1 MPKQKE
7 NGGSEMIKNDDY
19 GEILTRI
26 KQIKSLFAFG
36 EGILPFLEELFI
48 FLKEVSPLLNDVSE
62 SIMNTTGLM
71 PDAASEL
78 DTAVAETTDATYQI
92 MSRVEQIMGHVDNLE
107 VAQKANDSADSA
119 QMLAEIR
126 NDAIAIMTALQFHD
140 IVSQKLVHVRKVMAE
155 IQIKMLQ
162 LFTRVY
168 ELHIEDEIKENI
180 LTTFGVNIE
189 KFHELMETKIHVE
202 ARMTADSPAPS
213 TSTKSPAA
221 NFNQND
227 IDDLFG

>member
-1 MPKQKE
+1 
-7 NGGSEMIKNDDY
+7 MIKNDDY

-36 EGILPFLEELFI
+36 EGILPFLEELFV

-71 PDAASEL
+71 PDAANEL

-92 MSRVEQIMGHVDNLE
+92 MNRVEHIMQHIDTLE
-107 VAQKANDSADSA
+107 MAQNPEDQESAA
-119 QMLAEIR
+119 MLSDIR
-126 NDAIAIMTALQFHD
+126 SDAMAIMTALQFHD
-140 IVSQKLVHVRKVMAE
+140 IVSQKLVHVRRVLAE
-155 IQIKMLQ
+155 IQQKMLQ

-189 KFHELMETKIHVE
+189 KFHKIMESKINVD
-202 ARMTADSPAPS
+202 ARLTADAPAPDALKK
-213 TSTKSPAA
+213 TGPAA
-221 NFNQND
+221 FNQDD

>member
-1 MPKQKE
+1 
-7 NGGSEMIKNDDY
+7 MIKNDDY

-36 EGILPFLEELFI
+36 EGILPFLEELFV

-71 PDAASEL
+71 PDAANEL

-92 MSRVEQIMGHVDNLE
+92 MNRVEHIMQHIDTLE
-107 VAQKANDSADSA
+107 MAQNPEDQESVA
-119 QMLAEIR
+119 MLSEIR
-126 NDAIAIMTALQFHD
+126 SDAMAIMTALQFHD
-140 IVSQKLVHVRKVMAE
+140 IVSQKLVHVRRVMAE
-155 IQIKMLQ
+155 IQQKMLQ

-189 KFHELMETKIHVE
+189 KFHKIMESKINVDS
-202 ARMTADSPAPS
+202 RLTADAPAPDAM
-213 TSTKSPAA
+213 KKASPAA
-221 NFNQND
+221 FNQDD

>member
-1 MPKQKE
+1 
-7 NGGSEMIKNDDY
+7 MIKNDDY

-36 EGILPFLEELFI
+36 EGILPFLEELFV

-71 PDAASEL
+71 PDAANEL

-92 MSRVEQIMGHVDNLE
+92 MNRVEHIMSQIDSLE
-107 VAQKANDSADSA
+107 MAQNPDDTEAS
-119 QMLAEIR
+119 QMLSEIR
-126 NDAIAIMTALQFHD
+126 TDAMAIMTALQFHD

-155 IQIKMLQ
+155 IQQKMLQ

-168 ELHIEDEIKENI
+168 ELHIEEEIKENI

-189 KFHELMETKIHVE
+189 KFHKIMDTKIHVDH
-202 ARMTADSPAPS
+202 RLTADSPAPN
-213 TSTKSPAA
+213 TEKQAPAA
-221 NFNQND
+221 SFNQDD

>member
-1 MPKQKE
+1 
-7 NGGSEMIKNDDY
+7 MIKNDDY

-36 EGILPFLEELFI
+36 EGILPFLEELFV

-92 MSRVEQIMGHVDNLE
+92 MSRVEQIMLHVDNLE
-107 VAQKANDSADSA
+107 IAQKEGNNDTTD
-119 QMLAEIR
+119 MLGEIR

-189 KFHELMETKIHVE
+189 KFHELMESKIHVE
-202 ARMTADSPAPS
+202 ARMTADAPAASTTKKPPS
-213 TSTKSPAA
+213 A

>member
-1 MPKQKE
+1 M
-7 NGGSEMIKNDDY
+7 GSSMIKNDDY
-19 GEILTRI
+19 GEIITRI

-36 EGILPFLEELFI
+36 EGILPFLEELFV
-48 FLKEVSPLLNDVSE
+48 FLREVSPLLNDVSE

-92 MSRVEQIMGHVDNLE
+92 MNRVEQIMSHVDTLE
-107 VAQKANDSADSA
+107 MGANPEDMEAA
-119 QMLAEIR
+119 MMLGEIR

-180 LTTFGVNIE
+180 LSTFGVNIE
-189 KFHELMETKIHVE
+189 KFHNMMEKKINVDT
-202 ARMTADSPAPS
+202 RMTADSPAPA
-213 TSTKSPAA
+213 TATKSNKNEETPPSA
-221 NFNQND
+221 FNQND

>member
-1 MPKQKE
+1 
-7 NGGSEMIKNDDY
+7 MIKNDDY
-19 GEILTRI
+19 DEILTRI

-36 EGILPFLEELFI
+36 EGILPFLEELFV
-48 FLKEVSPLLNDVSE
+48 FLKEVTPLLNDVSE

-71 PDAASEL
+71 PDAANEL

-92 MSRVEQIMGHVDNLE
+92 MSRVEHIMQHIDTLE
-107 VAQKANDSADSA
+107 MAQNPDDKESAATLSD
-119 QMLAEIR
+119 IR
-126 NDAIAIMTALQFHD
+126 SDAMAIMTALQFHD
-140 IVSQKLVHVRKVMAE
+140 IVSQKLVHVRRVLAE
-155 IQIKMLQ
+155 IQQKMLQ

-189 KFHELMETKIHVE
+189 KFHKIMESKINVDS
-202 ARMTADSPAPS
+202 RLTADAPAPDAMKK
-213 TSTKSPAA
+213 TSTAA
-221 NFNQND
+221 FNQDD

>member
-1 MPKQKE
+1 
-7 NGGSEMIKNDDY
+7 MIKNDDY
-19 GEILTRI
+19 GEILARI

-36 EGILPFLEELFI
+36 EGILPFLEELFA
-48 FLKEVSPLLNDVSE
+48 FLNEVSPLLNQVSE
-62 SIMNTTGLM
+62 SIMNTTGMM
-71 PDAASEL
+71 PDAANEL

-92 MSRVEQIMGHVDNLE
+92 MQRVEDIMAKLDQVEAKTEL
-107 VAQKANDSADSA
+107 DSNELS
-119 QMLAEIR
+119 EIR

-155 IQIKMLQ
+155 IQQKMLQ

-189 KFHELMETKIHVE
+189 KFHSIMEAKIDVGN
-202 ARMTADSPAPS
+202 RMTADEMPKPKVEKEVKKEVPKAD
-213 TSTKSPAA
+213 
-221 NFNQND
+221 FNQSD

>member
-1 MPKQKE
+1 
-7 NGGSEMIKNDDY
+7 MIKNDDY
-19 GEILTRI
+19 GEIISRI

-48 FLKEVSPLLNDVSE
+48 FLREVSPLLNDVSE

-71 PDAASEL
+71 PDAATEL
-78 DTAVAETTDATYQI
+78 DTAVDETTNATYQI
-92 MSRVEQIMGHVDNLE
+92 MTRVEQIMKHIDTLE
-107 VAQKANDSADSA
+107 MGQNPDDIEGAM
-119 QMLAEIR
+119 MLGEIR

-155 IQIKMLQ
+155 IQLKMLQ

-168 ELHIEDEIKENI
+168 ELHIEEEIKENI

-189 KFHELMETKIHVE
+189 RFHHMMEKKINVDS
-202 ARMTADSPAPS
+202 RLTADAPPPDKVVEQKAPAS
-213 TSTKSPAA
+213 S
-221 NFNQND
+221 FNQSD

>member
-1 MPKQKE
+1 
-7 NGGSEMIKNDDY
+7 MIKNDDY
-19 GEILTRI
+19 SEILTRI

-36 EGILPFLEELFI
+36 EGILPFLEELFV

-62 SIMNTTGLM
+62 SIMNTTGMM

-78 DTAVAETTDATYQI
+78 ETAVAETTDATYQI
-92 MSRVEQIMGHVDNLE
+92 MSRAEQIMMHIDNLE
-107 VAQKANDSADSA
+107 AVQGGDSDSAA
-119 QMLAEIR
+119 MLSEIR
-126 NDAIAIMTALQFHD
+126 NDAMAIMTALQFHD

-155 IQIKMLQ
+155 IQIKMVQ

-168 ELHIEDEIKENI
+168 ELHIEEEIKENI
-180 LTTFGVNIE
+180 LATFGVNVE
-189 KFHELMETKIHVE
+189 KFHNMMENKIHVDSK
-202 ARMTADSPAPS
+202 MTADAPPPS
-213 TSTKSPAA
+213 SAPKAPPA